1 MSNSTTVKTATK
13 RRFTG
18 TVVSDKMSKTR
29 VVLVERTLVHP
40 KYGKRYRVSQ
50 RFLAHDEANATKV
63 GDRVTIEAT
72 RPLSARKRF
81 RIVTHVA

>member
-1 MSNSTTVKTATK
+1 MTQTTTAL

-40 KYGKRYRVSQ
+40 KYGKRYRMSQ
-50 RFLAHDEANATKV
+50 RFMAHDEANVTKV
-63 GDRVTIEAT
+63 GDIVTIEAT
-72 RPLSARKRF
+72 RPLSAKKRF
-81 RIVTHVA
+81 RIVPTV

>member
-1 MSNSTTVKTATK
+1 MQTISP

-29 VVLVERTLVHP
+29 VVLVERTVVHP
-40 KYGKRYRVSQ
+40 KYGKRYRLTR
-50 RFLAHDEANATKV
+50 RFMAHDETNATKL

-72 RPLSARKRF
+72 RPLSAKKRW
-81 RIVTHVA
+81 RILPTRS